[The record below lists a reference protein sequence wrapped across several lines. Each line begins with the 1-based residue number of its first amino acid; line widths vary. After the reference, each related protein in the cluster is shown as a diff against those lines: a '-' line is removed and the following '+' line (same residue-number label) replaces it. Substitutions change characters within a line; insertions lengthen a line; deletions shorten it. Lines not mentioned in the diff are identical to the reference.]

1 VGNRRGLTVVV
12 PAARQPIEPRRGAER
27 GARELRQAWR
37 LASAATWR
45 MPRDWWVPEV
55 DGLVDA
61 LSTAQDAIGACAK
74 LGRARAEAGVG
85 LREALDDLGALYRQL
100 PAGGPPPGMIRAISE
115 AWAEACVATANRIAS
130 CEDPLSGLTS
140 APYLRAR
147 LAEVYRE
154 SDRIGRAAGE
164 DHILL
169 VVDASAALAE
179 AGPAG
184 WDTIVFRLRLG
195 DLLRSVFP
203 GGETL
208 SSAGAALVIG
218 LLARGPLLQSQVERL
233 NHELRSPDGLPGCR
247 IWLEGLP
254 GTLPA
259 AHDAVEYL
267 AS

>member
-1 VGNRRGLTVVV
+1 VVV
-12 PAARQPIEPRRGAER
+12 PAAREPIEPRRGAER

-61 LSTAQDAIGACAK
+61 LSTAQDVLGACAK
-74 LGRARAEAGVG
+74 LGQARAEAGVG
-85 LREALDDLGALYRQL
+85 LREALDDLAALYRQL

-140 APYLRAR
+140 PAYLRTR

-154 SDRIGRAAGE
+154 SERSGRGVGDE
-164 DHILL
+164 YILL

-179 AGPAG
+179 QNHSG
-184 WDTIVFRLRLG
+184 WDAIVFRLRLG
-195 DLLRSVFP
+195 DALRTVFP

-208 SSAGAALVIG
+208 SSAGPALVIG
-218 LLARGPLLQSQVERL
+218 LLPRGPRLQAQVERL
-233 NHELRSPDGLPGCR
+233 SHDLPRTEGMAGCR